1 MEYTGGTFNPNGI
14 FYSTFNPETL
24 NVRSFPDTILRLWPY
39 GTAPLYAMTG
49 QCKRTTAVNHTHGY
63 HTKRMAFTVLTVDGL
78 LDGAATTL
86 VVTSTAGVVPGMVFQ
101 VPATAENIIVTAVT
115 DATTLTIARSYGRVA
130 AGAVADE
137 AVLFCVGNN
146 HTEASERPVAR
157 GVTAEY
163 VPNYTSILRNA
174 WNVSDTARASLTE
187 TGDYNNVSENRT
199 DCMQF
204 HSSDIES
211 TLFWSQ
217 PQAPNAITG
226 TKLEHSTQGVV
237 DAIRQ
242 FASGNMFT
250 ADATTTWAQIQSY
263 LEVAFTS
270 VSSLGSPNER
280 VMFTDATGHK
290 VMTALGELYGNTWKG
305 METTTFGMQFTA
317 LRFYKGTVYI
327 KEHPLF
333 NSVGTPAGLAVVL
346 DLPTMAMAYMDGRDV
361 KREEYDGSKDSTGN
375 GVDAVGGSLTTE
387 FATEFKDPGACVV
400 INGLTAAAAA

>member
-14 FYSTFNPETL
+14 FYSTFNPDTL

-63 HTKRMAFTVLTVDGL
+63 HTKRMAFSVLTVS
-78 LDGAATTL
+78 GALVSGDTAL
-86 VVTSTAGVVPGMVFQ
+86 VVASTAGIVPGMVFQ
-101 VPATAENIIVTAVT
+101 VPDTAENFIVMAVVN
-115 DATTLTIARSYGRVA
+115 ATTLTIQRAYGRVA
-130 AGAVADE
+130 AGSIGDGD
-137 AVLFCVGNN
+137 VLFCVGNN

-226 TKLEHSTQGVV
+226 TKLEHSTQGVI
-237 DAIRQ
+237 DSIRQ
-242 FASGNMFT
+242 YASGNMFT
-250 ADATTTWAQIQSY
+250 ADATTTWAQLISY
-263 LEVAFTS
+263 LEVGFTS

-280 VMFTDATGHK
+280 VLFTDATGHK
-290 VMTALGELYGNTWKG
+290 VFTALGELYGNTWKG

-333 NSVGTPAGLAVVL
+333 NAIGIPTGLGVML
-346 DLPTMAMAYMDGRDV
+346 DLPTMAMAYMEGRDV

-387 FATEFKDPGACVV
+387 FATEFKDPNACVV
-400 INGLTAAAAA
+400 INGITAAAAA